1 MRSVDDG
8 CQGST
13 EALAVGR
20 SVEDSQGGDA
30 EQPVLDGTEESSHGG
45 DADQL
50 PAEELERPVV
60 SVQGAANRGTAGHL
74 LNLFLGSSASLL
86 RGKTP
91 MHMWLTYL
99 RGLEQVPLGVKQGS
113 GGLGTLGMWLCLV
126 TGAPRTP
133 VQAVTSVRCCPGPCP
148 AGPVQQS
155 LLQLATLSPHW
166 LSLLTFKGPRL
177 GLELGWS
184 PPVMILQV
192 GKG

>member
-60 SVQGAANRGTAGHL
+60 SVQGAASRGTAGHL
-74 LNLFLGSSASLL
+74 LALFLGSSASLL

-91 MHMWLTYL
+91 MHMWLTCL

-113 GGLGTLGMWLCLV
+113 GGAWGRWGCGCAWS
-126 TGAPRTP
+126 
-133 VQAVTSVRCCPGPCP
+133 QEHPGHQCK
-148 AGPVQQS
+148 
-155 LLQLATLSPHW
+155 L
-166 LSLLTFKGPRL
+166 
-177 GLELGWS
+177 
-184 PPVMILQV
+184 
-192 GKG
+192 